1 MMGVVLLSYKAH
13 KVQKPICG
21 TLEIYKTTTKSSYIP
36 THIYFSD
43 FIILAKAKQKIYKQI
58 RL

>member
-1 MMGVVLLSYKAH
+1 MGGVALLSYKAH

-43 FIILAKAKQKIYKQI
+43 FIILAKAKQKISNK
-58 RL
+58 